1 MLATDKI
8 EKNFGGLKAV
18 DQVSIEVKENTIM
31 GLIGPNGAGKT
42 TFFNLITGFHAT
54 DGGKIT
60 FKDRDITNLAP
71 HEISKLGLVRT
82 FQKTRIFPEMTVMEN
97 LIVAPQDNVGEGFF
111 DPLFFRKAMKKDIKE
126 KSDRAIEVLKEMDL
140 YDQKDEYAKNLPY
153 GEQKRL
159 EMMRAVMTS
168 PDLLL
173 LDEPTAGVSQD
184 YTESMKQYIK
194 KLQQEKGIT
203 FLIIEHKM
211 SFMMEL
217 AEYLYVIDHGKLIA
231 SGTPEEIKNDERVIS
246 AYLGNEVENK

>member
-1 MLATDKI
+1 MLVTDKI

-18 DQVSIEVKENTIM
+18 DKVSIEVKENTIM

-42 TFFNLITGFHAT
+42 TFFNLITGYHAT
-54 DGGKIT
+54 DSGQIK
-60 FKDRDITNLAP
+60 FKNIDITNMGT
-71 HEISKLGLVRT
+71 HEISRLGLVRT
-82 FQKTRIFPEMTVMEN
+82 FQKTRIFPEMTVLEN
-97 LIVAPQDNVGEGFF
+97 LIVASQDNIGEGFF
-111 DPLFFRKAMKKDIKE
+111 DPILFRKAMKKDQKD
-126 KSDRAIEVLKEMDL
+126 KSKKAIDVLKDMDL

-184 YTESMKQYIK
+184 YTESMKKYIK
-194 KLQQEKGIT
+194 KLKKEQGIT

-231 SGTPEEIKNDERVIS
+231 SGTPEEIKNNKKVIS
-246 AYLGNEVENK
+246 AYLGSEA